1 MSSKMNMPISPKGSN
16 SGKKA
21 EPDFEKVI
29 QEAIYH
35 DPIIEDSDNVSVFFK
50 EKGLGKGEIH
60 LIGKVGSEKQKQRAQ
75 ELAVTNSKD
84 KVTVVNEIV
93 VA

>member
-1 MSSKMNMPISPKGSN
+1 MASKMNMPISPKDSGPGS
-16 SGKKA
+16 SA

-35 DPIIEDSDNVSVFFK
+35 DPIIEDSDKVSVSFK
-50 EKGLGKGEIH
+50 DKGFSKREIH

-75 ELAVTNSKD
+75 ELAEINSKD
-84 KVTVVNEIV
+84 KVTVVNEII